1 MKQLELTKQELLVE
15 RLVDELKE
23 LYSMEQPLPDMAE
36 AKTIE
41 DLQEYIDM
49 VDLLASKID
58 YDKYMEEYMKL
69 AGVNEDKFD
78 EFFQDLVFNEVI

>member
-23 LYSMEQPLPDMAE
+23 LYSLEEPLPAMAE

-41 DLQEYIDM
+41 ELQEYIDM

-58 YDKYMEEYMKL
+58 YDKYMLEYMEL
-69 AGVNEDKFD
+69 FGVNEDKFD
-78 EFFQDLVFNEVI
+78 EFFQDLVFSEII

>member
-23 LYSMEQPLPDMAE
+23 LYSLEEPLPDMAE

-41 DLQEYIDM
+41 DLQVYIDM
-49 VDLLASKID
+49 VDLLASKIN
-58 YDKYMEEYMKL
+58 YDKYMFEYMKINET
-69 AGVNEDKFD
+69 NEDKFD

>member
-23 LYSMEQPLPDMAE
+23 LYSLEEPLPAISE

-41 DLQEYIDM
+41 DLQAYIDM

-58 YDKYMEEYMKL
+58 YDKYMFGYMEL
-69 AGVNEDKFD
+69 NRTNEDKFD
-78 EFFQDLVFNEVI
+78 EFFQDLVFSEVI

>member
-23 LYSMEQPLPDMAE
+23 LYSFEEPLPDMAE

-41 DLQEYIDM
+41 DLQAYIDM

-58 YDKYMEEYMKL
+58 YNRYMFEYMEL
-69 AGVNEDKFD
+69 NRTNEDNFD
-78 EFFQDLVFNEVI
+78 EFFQDLVFSEVI

>member
-23 LYSMEQPLPDMAE
+23 LYSFEEPLPDMAE

-41 DLQEYIDM
+41 DLQAYIDM

-58 YDKYMEEYMKL
+58 YNRYMFEYMEL
-69 AGVNEDKFD
+69 NRTNEDKFD
-78 EFFQDLVFNEVI
+78 EFFQDLVFSEVI

>member
-1 MKQLELTKQELLVE
+1 MNQLELTKQELLIE
-15 RLVDELKE
+15 NLVDELKE
-23 LYSMEQPLPDMAE
+23 LYSMEEPLPAMAE

-41 DLQEYIDM
+41 ELQKYIDM

-58 YDKYMEEYMKL
+58 YNSYMFEYMKL

-78 EFFQDLVFNEVI
+78 EFFQDLVFSEII